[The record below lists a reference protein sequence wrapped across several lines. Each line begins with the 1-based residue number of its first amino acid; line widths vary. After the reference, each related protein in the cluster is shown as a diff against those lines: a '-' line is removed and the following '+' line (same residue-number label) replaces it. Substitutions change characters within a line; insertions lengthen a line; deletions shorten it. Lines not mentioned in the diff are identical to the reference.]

1 MAGQRASGSGPA
13 TRTDDDDP
21 GHRTRRQRLD
31 AVLDLVI
38 DQGYVSVEELTAR
51 LHVSPATVRRDLD
64 VLASQQL
71 LIRSHGGASAHAS
84 ASALPLR
91 YRASHQAA
99 AKDAIAR
106 TAVGLVPPGGVIGLN
121 GGTTTTTLAHELA
134 ASQALAVSERPTVLV
149 TNALNIAQE
158 LAVRQHLQLVVT
170 GGVVRGG
177 SFELVGTWAEQMLE
191 QIHIDLLFLG
201 ADAVSVGGG
210 ARTHDEAEA
219 AMSARLADRAGRVVV
234 VADSTKLGQDAF
246 ARIRPIDAVHTLITD
261 DGADPDQLTQLRE
274 AGIEVLLAN
283 KEPDT

>member
-1 MAGQRASGSGPA
+1 MAEHRASGRDASA
-13 TRTDDDDP
+13 RADQDEP

-38 DQGYVSVEELTAR
+38 DEGYVSVEELTER
-51 LHVSPATVRRDLD
+51 LRVSPATVRRDLD

-91 YRASHQAA
+91 YRATHQAA

-106 TAVGLVPPGGVIGLN
+106 AAVALIPPGGVIGMN

-134 ASQALAVSERPTVLV
+134 ASEAPGASERPTVLV

-177 SFELVGTWAEQMLE
+177 SFELVGTWAEQLLD

-201 ADAVSVGGG
+201 ADAVGVDGG

-219 AMSARLADRAGRVVV
+219 AMSARLAARASRVVL
-234 VADSTKLGQDAF
+234 VADSSKLGQDAF
-246 ARIRPIDAVHTLITD
+246 ARICPIDAIHTLITD
-261 DGADPDQLTQLRE
+261 DGARPSCLASIRE
-274 AGIEVLLAN
+274 AGVEVLVAD